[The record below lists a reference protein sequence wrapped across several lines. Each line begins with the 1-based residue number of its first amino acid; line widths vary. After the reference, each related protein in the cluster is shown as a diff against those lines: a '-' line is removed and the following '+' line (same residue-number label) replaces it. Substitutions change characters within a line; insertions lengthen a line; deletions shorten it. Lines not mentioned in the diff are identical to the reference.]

1 MPNSQNL
8 VLINTNFGPVTIE
21 LHPDRAPTTV
31 TNFLQYV
38 DTNFYDG
45 TIFHRVIDQFMIQ
58 GGGLTQSF
66 LPKTTYAPISLESNT
81 GLENDRGTV
90 AMARTNAAN
99 SATSQFFINTVDNPF
114 LNYQNTSSPGYA
126 VFGTV
131 VDGMDVVDRI
141 ADTQTITARINGT
154 TYQNFPYPTLV
165 SIFSADRYTLANTL
179 LPTTH
184 TTTVNEYGVTMATYT
199 GSRFGY
205 GIKAKDTG
213 LTVTRIDGLHSG
225 ETLPSIDR
233 VAFTDKKM
241 AFDLAPAENA
251 GKAALF
257 IGAIANNF
265 LTAPSAVGTILSLLD
280 QGKSLIDVSQ
290 MAIDLGLT
298 ESLAGSRSNA
308 DLVKLVFRNITGAE
322 ASSEMVNALA
332 TNIQGSGGSLSQ
344 AEFLATVATLD
355 LNQQHIGLIGLQ
367 STGLEYA

>member
-1 MPNSQNL
+1 MSNSQNL

-21 LHPDRAPTTV
+21 LYPDQAPTTV
-31 TNFLQYV
+31 ANFLQYV
-38 DTNFYDG
+38 DSNFYDG

-66 LPKTTYAPISLESNT
+66 QQKTTYAPILLESNT

-90 AMARTNAAN
+90 AMARTNTAN

-114 LNYQNTSSPGYA
+114 LNYQSASSPGYA

-131 VDGMDVVDRI
+131 VDGMDVVDSI
-141 ADTQTITARINGT
+141 SDTQTITARINGT
-154 TYQNFPYPTLV
+154 IYQNFPYPTLV
-165 SIFSADRYTLANTL
+165 TIFSADRYTLADAL

-184 TTTVNEYGVTMATYT
+184 TTTINEYGVTIATYT
-199 GSRFGY
+199 GSRLSY

-225 ETLPSIDR
+225 EVLPDIHR
-233 VAFTDKKM
+233 LAFTDKKM

-257 IGAIANNF
+257 IGSIADNF
-265 LTAPSAVGTILSLLD
+265 LNAPSAVGTILSLFD

-308 DLVKLVFRNITGAE
+308 DLAKLLYKNIIGAE
-322 ASSEMVNALA
+322 ASNEIANALA
-332 TNIQGSGGSLSQ
+332 ANMQGSGGSLSQ
-344 AEFLATVATLD
+344 AEFLASAAMLD
-355 LNQQHIGLIGLQ
+355 LNQQQIGLIGLQ